1 MSENDASLLSA
12 DELAAIE
19 DMVASGQLDTTI
31 FNANVEAERFA
42 IARNEESLGGSATAI
57 FQINERFHR
66 FFRNR
71 LLTELDYNPRMA
83 VAEPR
88 LMKYDEYIHSVH
100 SPASINI
107 TEMSPLKGE
116 TLFIIHPQVIFSCL
130 DNWYGGQARPLSITE
145 DRGFTSNENAIID
158 SLCDQL
164 FKSMREAWAPYVEVN
179 IRPINR
185 DINPLFANIA
195 ADDESVV
202 VNRFALKLS
211 DESVDPYIDVVYT
224 YQSLNLQRD
233 ILRSRIQS
241 QEADENW
248 LERLRNTVKEVD
260 FSLLVSGGHL
270 ETTVEQ
276 LSKLSEGDILSFDPP
291 EMAEVTV
298 NGFPLYAAQVGIKGS
313 KVAIK
318 IEDKIMER
326 EG

>member
-1 MSENDASLLSA
+1 MSEKDASLLSD

-19 DMVASGQLDTTI
+19 DMVASGRLDSEI
-31 FNANVEAERFA
+31 FNANVDAETFA
-42 IARNEESLGGSATAI
+42 IARNEESLGGSSTAI

-83 VAEPR
+83 VAEPK

-116 TLFIIHPQVIFSCL
+116 ILFIIHPQVIFSCL
-130 DNWYGGQARPLSITE
+130 DNWYGGQARPLTVTE
-145 DRGFTSNENAIID
+145 ERPFTSNENAIID
-158 SLCDQL
+158 ALCDLIFQ
-164 FKSMREAWAPYVEVN
+164 SMREAWSPYVEVD

-185 DINPLFANIA
+185 EINPLFANIA

-202 VNRFALKLS
+202 VNRFALKLQ

-233 ILRSRIQS
+233 VLRSRIQS
-241 QEADENW
+241 QEADANW
-248 LERLRNTVKEVD
+248 LTRLHSSVGDVD
-260 FSLLVSGGHL
+260 FDLLVSGGHL

-276 LSKLSEGDILSFDPP
+276 LSKLSEGDILSFNPP
-291 EMAEVTV
+291 ETAQVKV
-298 NGFPLYAAQVGIKGS
+298 NGFPLYEANVGIKGS

-318 IEDKIMER
+318 IEDNIMER

>member
-1 MSENDASLLSA
+1 
-12 DELAAIE
+12 
-19 DMVASGQLDTTI
+19 
-31 FNANVEAERFA
+31 
-42 IARNEESLGGSATAI
+42 
-57 FQINERFHR
+57 
-66 FFRNR
+66 
-71 LLTELDYNPRMA
+71 LT
-83 VAEPR
+83 
-88 LMKYDEYIHSVH
+88 
-100 SPASINI
+100 I
-107 TEMSPLKGE
+107 TEE
-116 TLFIIHPQVIFSCL
+116 
-130 DNWYGGQARPLSITE
+130 
-145 DRGFTSNENAIID
+145 RGFTSNENAIID
-158 SLCDQL
+158 SLCDLIFQ
-164 FKSMREAWAPYVEVN
+164 SMREAWAPYVEID

-248 LERLRNTVKEVD
+248 LARLRNTVSEVD

-298 NGFPLYAAQVGIKGS
+298 NGFPLYEAQVGIKGS

-318 IEDKIMER
+318 IEDNILER

>member
-1 MSENDASLLSA
+1 MSEKDASLLSD

-19 DMVASGQLDTTI
+19 DMVASGRLDSDI
-31 FNANVEAERFA
+31 FNANVDAETFA
-42 IARNEESLGGSATAI
+42 IARNEESLGGSSTAI

-83 VAEPR
+83 VAEPK

-116 TLFIIHPQVIFSCL
+116 ILFIIHPQVIFSCL
-130 DNWYGGQARPLSITE
+130 DNWYGGQARPLTVTE
-145 DRGFTSNENAIID
+145 ERSFTSNENAIID
-158 SLCDQL
+158 ALCELIFQ
-164 FKSMREAWAPYVEVN
+164 SMREAWAPYVEID

-185 DINPLFANIA
+185 EINPLFANIA

-202 VNRFALKLS
+202 VNRFALKLQ

-233 ILRSRIQS
+233 VLRSRIQS

-248 LERLRNTVKEVD
+248 LARLHNTVSEVD
-260 FSLLVSGGHL
+260 FDLLVSGGHL

-276 LSKLSEGDILSFDPP
+276 LSKLSEGDILSFNPP
-291 EMAEVTV
+291 EKAQVKV
-298 NGFPLYAAQVGIKGS
+298 NGFPLYEAHVGIKGS

-318 IEDKIMER
+318 IEDNILER